1 MIQTSTRHSFSTTFF
16 IACLALLTSASA
28 QDLHVTI
35 HADGVV
41 HSVSPYLAGT
51 CLEDVNHEVYGGIY
65 SQMLFGE
72 SFQEP
77 AISPPPK
84 GFRVL
89 GGQWTVRT
97 GELHASGIPGDKLVS
112 ETPPFTNGEVHVEV
126 LIPDRQSTNAGLILR
141 VGNATA
147 GMDTFDGYE
156 VSLNAAAQHVL
167 LGRHRQNWEH
177 IRDTPC
183 EIPIGQW
190 VPLAVKLND
199 RTIEISVNGKSVMR
213 YEDDDKALLSGTV
226 GLRQFQK
233 EAKYRKLWIRTG
245 DETRQLEFT
254 APAEPPPEVSGM
266 WRAIQTGTAKGTF
279 ALEQKEPF
287 VGRQSQ
293 RVTLADGQGEVG
305 VENQGLNRW
314 GVHFV
319 EGRLY
324 EGTLWA
330 KSEKPL
336 DLAVMLQS
344 RDGSQTHAETKVTVK
359 PGEWQRLIFELT
371 PKATVERGR
380 FAISLKQPGSVAL
393 GYAFLQP
400 GAWGRYKGLPV
411 RRDVAEGLIAQGIR
425 VLRYGGSMVNH
436 PEYRWKQMVGP
447 SDRRP
452 PHNNTWYPY
461 STNGWGIIEFL
472 DLCDAMGVPGTP
484 TFNMDES
491 PEDIADFIDY
501 VNGPATTIWG
511 RKRNEGS
518 HPAPY
523 NLKSIQLG
531 NEERV
536 DEVYFAKFAKLAEV
550 IWKHDPQIT
559 IVVGDF
565 LFGEIIRDPFNF
577 KGSVSQITTLAAH
590 QKILQLAKKADREV
604 WFDVHVGTDGPRPD
618 STLAGTFSFIDA
630 LERIADGARFKVAVF
645 ELNSGNHSQRRAL
658 GNALAINAIARDGRI
673 PVVIAA
679 NCLQPDGQNDNGW
692 DQGLLFLNPSQVWLQ
707 PPGYVTQMVSSNY
720 QPKLVRCEAPD
731 AGDRL
736 DLLTTISD
744 DGKTLVLQAINPTDR
759 YVTSQI
765 ELKGFVP
772 KQQTAKGLELSGPLA
787 ATNTSAQ
794 PIAIAPQQREWKHA
808 LGTKATNYTFP
819 PHSITMLKVE

>member
-1 MIQTSTRHSFSTTFF
+1 MSDLSCWRSTVGLLA
-16 IACLALLTSASA
+16 IAVSVLQASA
-28 QDLHVTI
+28 KAQDVHVTI
-35 HADGVV
+35 HADRVV
-41 HSVSPYLAGT
+41 HPISPYLAGA

-77 AISPPPK
+77 AFTPSPT

-89 GGQWTVRT
+89 GGQWAIRD
-97 GELHASGIPGDKLVS
+97 GELLATGIPGDKVVS

-126 LIPDRQSTNAGLILR
+126 FIADRQTTNAGLIVR
-141 VGNATA
+141 VGKATA

-167 LGRHRQNWEH
+167 LGRHRHNWER

-199 RTIEISVNGKSVMR
+199 RTIEISVNGKSVLK

-233 EAKYRKLWIRTG
+233 EAKYRKLWIKTG

-254 APAEPPPEVSGM
+254 APAEPTPEVSGM
-266 WRAIQTGTAKGTF
+266 WRAIQTGSAKGKF
-279 ALEQKEPF
+279 ALEQKKPF

-293 RVTLADGQGEVG
+293 GMTFVEGQGDVG
-305 VENQGLNRW
+305 IENQGLNRW

-319 EGRLY
+319 EGRPY

-330 KSEKPL
+330 KTEKPV
-336 DLAVMLQS
+336 DLVVMLQS

-359 PGEWQRLIFELT
+359 PGEWQRLRFELT
-371 PKATVERGR
+371 PKAPVERGR
-380 FAISLKQPGSVAL
+380 FAISLKQPGSVEL

-411 RRDVAEGLIAQGIR
+411 RRDVVKGLIDQGIR

-436 PEYRWKQMVGP
+436 PEYRWKKMVGP
-447 SDRRP
+447 HDRRP

-472 DLCDAMGVPGTP
+472 DLCDALEVPGTP
-484 TFNMDES
+484 TINMDES
-491 PEDIADFIDY
+491 PEDMADFIDY
-501 VNGPATTIWG
+501 VNGPATTEWG
-511 RKRNEGS
+511 RKRSESS

-536 DEVYFAKFAKLAEV
+536 DDVYFAKFQKLAAE

-565 LFGEIIRDPFNF
+565 VYSDVIRDPFNF
-577 KGSVSQITTLAAH
+577 KGAASNITTLAAH
-590 QKILQLAKKADREV
+590 QKILQLAKNADREV
-604 WFDVHVGTDGPRPD
+604 WFDLHVGTDGPRPD
-618 STLAGTFSFIDA
+618 STLAATLSFVDA
-630 LERIADGARFKVAVF
+630 LEKLADGAKFKVVVF
-645 ELNSGNHSQRRAL
+645 ELNSGNHTQRRAIA
-658 GNALAINAIARDGRI
+658 NALAINAIARDGRI
-673 PVVIAA
+673 PIVIAA

-692 DQGLLFLNPSQVWLQ
+692 DQGLLFLNPSQVWIQ
-707 PPGYVTQMVSSNY
+707 PPGYVMQMVSSNY
-720 QPKLVRCEAPD
+720 QPTLVQCEAPD

-736 DLLTTISD
+736 DLLTTISE

-759 YVTSQI
+759 DVTSQI
-765 ELKGFVP
+765 EVKGFAP
-772 KQQTAKGLELSGPLA
+772 QQHTAKGLELSGSLA
-787 ATNTSAQ
+787 ARNTSIQ
-794 PIAIAPQQREWKHA
+794 PMAIAPQQREWKHS
-808 LGTKATNYTFP
+808 LGTKATSYTFP